1 MSSKLILV
9 VDDSA
14 VARGV
19 ARHMLTKAGL
29 DVHCAASVADAVSF
43 LVDGGRPDLI
53 LTDFNMPDADGV
65 ALIDR
70 LRHSRTMRE
79 TPILVMTAG
88 ADACE
93 KERAKSAGA
102 TGWILKPF
110 DTEKLVSA
118 IERLTH

>member
-19 ARHMLTKAGL
+19 ARHVLTKAGL
-29 DVHCAASVADAVSF
+29 DVHCAASVADAVGF
-43 LVDGGRPDLI
+43 LVEGGRPDLI

-70 LRHSRTMRE
+70 LRNSRTMRD

-88 ADACE
+88 TDPAE
-93 KERAKSAGA
+93 KQRAKNAGA
-102 TGWILKPF
+102 TGWITKPF
-110 DTEKLVSA
+110 DAEKLVSA
-118 IERLTH
+118 IDQLTD

>member
-19 ARHMLTKAGL
+19 ARHVLTKAGMG
-29 DVHCAASVADAVSF
+29 VHCAASVAEAVSF
-43 LVDGGRPDLI
+43 LAEGGRPDLV
-53 LTDFNMPDADGV
+53 LTDFNMPEADGV

-70 LRHSRTMRE
+70 LRHSRSMRD

-88 ADACE
+88 MDASE
-93 KERAKSAGA
+93 KERAKNAGA
-102 TGWILKPF
+102 TGWIVKPL
-110 DTEKLVSA
+110 DAGKLVSA
-118 IERLTH
+118 IERLTG

>member
-19 ARHMLTKAGL
+19 ARHVLTKAGMR
-29 DVHCAASVADAVSF
+29 VHCAASVADAVSF
-43 LVDGGRPDLI
+43 LSEGGRPDLI
-53 LTDFNMPDADGV
+53 LTDFNMPEADGV

-70 LRHSRTMRE
+70 LRHSRTMSE

-88 ADACE
+88 TDPSD